1 MEKMAETKPTTV
13 PPIWIGYLL
22 GAAFIIFEALFFAT
36 FWKWRLPN
44 LETIGPE
51 FIILGL
57 IAIISIVY
65 WFICVYRLHK
75 LLGEATGSAYP
86 ITPGKAVGSHFVPLY
101 NLYWIFKWTGEVVKF
116 INSNSS
122 KKLKPFLPGL
132 LIVIS
137 VFVIEI
143 DSGLG
148 TILIFFALGIMTRKL
163 NQTLKAPP
171 YQQPQPQP

>member
-1 MEKMAETKPTTV
+1 MKKMTETKPTTV

-22 GAAFIIFEALFFAT
+22 GVAFIIFEALFFAT

-44 LETIGPE
+44 LDTIGPE

-86 ITPGKAVGSHFVPLY
+86 ITPGRAVGSHFVPFY
-101 NLYWIFKWTGEVVKF
+101 NLYWIFKWTGEAVKF
-116 INSNSS
+116 INEKLPE
-122 KKLKPFLPGL
+122 KKLKPPLPGL

-137 VFVIEI
+137 IFVLEI
-143 DSGLG
+143 DNGVG
-148 TILIFFALGIMTRKL
+148 TILMFFALGIMTKKIG
-163 NQTLKAPP
+163 QVVKAFPT
-171 YQQPQPQP
+171 QQPQPQ